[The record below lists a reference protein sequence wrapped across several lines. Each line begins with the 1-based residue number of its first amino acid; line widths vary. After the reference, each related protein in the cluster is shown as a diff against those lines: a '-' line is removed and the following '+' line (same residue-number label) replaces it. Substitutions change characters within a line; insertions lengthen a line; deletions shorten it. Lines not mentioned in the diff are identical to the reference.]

1 MNLFGRGLNP
11 RPNMGFP
18 FRVLH
23 VIMKILSVV
32 GARPQ
37 FIKLS
42 ALSQELRKK
51 HQEIILHTGQ
61 HYDDELSQIF
71 FSQLSI
77 PEPDYNLGIGS
88 AEHGEQTGR
97 MLKGIEEVLL
107 FERPDL
113 VIVYGDTN
121 STLAGALAAVKQRIP
136 VAHVEAG
143 LRSFKKSMPEEI
155 NRVLTDHI
163 SSLLFCP
170 TRTSVKN
177 LKKEGITKGVYLV
190 GDVMYDSLRQHIKR
204 AEKISGIM
212 KKLNLSKKDFYLI
225 TIHRA
230 ENTDIEENLNKIVEI
245 LSQLDKK
252 TVFPIHPRT
261 KKCLSEFNLLDKLG
275 SRDHLVLIDPVS
287 YLDMLVL
294 EKNAKCILTDSG
306 GVQKEAFF
314 LKTPCLTLREETEW
328 VETLKSGANQ
338 LVGLEIDE
346 VVKKIKKV
354 DYLSRKVQK
363 RTTLTLKRA
372 NIRIAKTIADFEFKR
387 LKNERHR

>member
-1 MNLFGRGLNP
+1 LSHVKLNELVRAGVEP
-11 RPNMGFP
+11 PPEQGFP

-42 ALSQELRKK
+42 SLSKELRKK
-51 HQEIILHTGQ
+51 HEEIILHTGQ
-61 HYDDELSQIF
+61 HYDDGLSEIF
-71 FSQLSI
+71 FSELSI

-107 FERPDL
+107 LEMPDL

-143 LRSFKKSMPEEI
+143 LRSFKKTMPEEI
-155 NRVLTDHI
+155 NRVLTDHV

-170 TRTSVKN
+170 TKTSVQN
-177 LKKEGITKGVYLV
+177 LRKEGITKGVYLV
-190 GDVMYDSLRQHIKR
+190 GDVMYDSLREHIKR
-204 AEKISGIM
+204 AEKVSAIM
-212 KKLNLSKKDFYLI
+212 RKLNLSKNDFYLV

-230 ENTDIEENLNKIVEI
+230 ENTDIKENLKKIVQI
-245 LSQLDKK
+245 LAELDKK
-252 TVFPIHPRT
+252 TIFPIHPRT
-261 KKCLSEFNLLDKLG
+261 KKTLSKFSLLDKLG
-275 SRDHLVLIDPVS
+275 SKGHLLLIDPVS

-294 EKNAKCILTDSG
+294 EKNARSVLTDSG

-314 LKTPCLTLREETEW
+314 LNTPCLTLREETEW
-328 VETLKSGANQ
+328 VETLSNGFNQ
-338 LVGLEIDE
+338 LVGLEINK
-346 VVKKIKKV
+346 VIRKIRKE
-354 DYLSRKVQK
+354 DTPPGKVQR
-363 RTTLTLKRA
+363 RTTLTSQGASKKIAEIVANSKMKRS
-372 NIRIAKTIADFEFKR
+372 
-387 LKNERHR
+387 

>member
-1 MNLFGRGLNP
+1 
-11 RPNMGFP
+11 
-18 FRVLH
+18 
-23 VIMKILSVV
+23 MKIISVV

-42 ALSQELRKK
+42 ALSKELRKK

-61 HYDDELSQIF
+61 HYDDELSKIF
-71 FSQLSI
+71 FSELSI

-107 FERPDL
+107 LERPDL

-143 LRSFKKSMPEEI
+143 LRSFKKTMTEEI

-170 TRTSVKN
+170 TKTSVQN
-177 LKKEGITKGVYLV
+177 LRKEGITQGVYLV
-190 GDVMYDSLRQHIKR
+190 GDVMYDSLREHIKR
-204 AEKISGIM
+204 AEKVSGIM
-212 KKLNLSKKDFYLI
+212 KKQNLSKKDFYLV

-230 ENTDIEENLNKIVEI
+230 ENTDIKENLKKIVQI
-245 LSQLDKK
+245 LAELDKK

-261 KKCLSEFNLLDKLG
+261 KKSLSEFNLLGKLE
-275 SRDHLVLIDPVS
+275 SKDHLLLIDPVS

-294 EKNAKCILTDSG
+294 EKNARCVLTDSG

-314 LKTPCLTLREETEW
+314 LNTPCLTLREETEW
-328 VETLKSGANQ
+328 VETLKNNWNN
-338 LVGLEIDE
+338 LVGLSVEKVLMILE
-346 VVKKIKKV
+346 GFKKPDLHPKKEKTE
-354 DYLSRKVQK
+354 LNMKGAKQ
-363 RTTLTLKRA
+363 
-372 NIRIAKTIADFEFKR
+372 RIARIVSLFKKTS
-387 LKNERHR
+387 